1 LTDRLIASTAPLN
14 SAGVDEI
21 DEDNPDQEQED

>member
-14 SAGVDEI
+14 SAGADEI